1 MRIRHLRRLTL
12 LTVVD
17 RQSIAV
23 NLESGVAMTS
33 NAFSEALGEDKRRL
47 PDRVH
52 LGLMASDRVQNYLT
66 LLQAAKEHAV
76 ELSEDELALP
86 AASTIIHGL
95 FAELAV
101 MLHSLHVAADATP
114 ALRPALARYALR
126 LARLHADAPS
136 GVADRLPVEAID
148 ALTRS
153 GSDTGDCVWQLTVD
167 LHAELKRVLTLI
179 PTRSS

>member
-1 MRIRHLRRLTL
+1 
-12 LTVVD
+12 
-17 RQSIAV
+17 
-23 NLESGVAMTS
+23 MTS
-33 NAFSEALGEDKRRL
+33 HAFSKALGEDELRL

-52 LGLMASDRVQNYLT
+52 RGLIASARVQYYLT

-76 ELSEDELALP
+76 DLSEGDLALP

-101 MLHSLHVAADATP
+101 MLHSLRLAADATP
-114 ALRPALARYALR
+114 ELRPALARYALR

-136 GVADRLPVEAID
+136 GVADRLSAEAID
-148 ALTRS
+148 ALT
-153 GSDTGDCVWQLTVD
+153 GDGDGTGDCVRQLTVD
-167 LHAELKRVLTLI
+167 LHAELKRALALI